1 MAVCRGIGE
10 YVNARNGMPANLHPT
25 SSLFGMGYTADY
37 VVYHELVMTTKEY
50 MHTATAV
57 DGYWLAELGPMF
69 YRSVRQIEIYR
80 RYYREIKWTIKKKRY
95 PKI

>member
-1 MAVCRGIGE
+1 
-10 YVNARNGMPANLHPT
+10 
-25 SSLFGMGYTADY
+25 MGFTADY

-69 YRSVRQIEIYR
+69 YRWALSIVKDVIRSGPLQQGVSIFNFFLF
-80 RYYREIKWTIKKKRY
+80 KKMKDRCMY
-95 PKI
+95 HW